1 MPTRWFFG
9 AGALNE
15 LGRQPLPGRT
25 ALLVT
30 SSGRSAKDSGSLY
43 RVMELLAHSGAEFRL
58 FDQVESNPSKDT
70 VMAGARFARRNGC
83 DFVVA
88 LGGGSVMDA
97 AKAIAAMSTNDGDLW
112 DYVSGG
118 SGKGLPLAHEPLP
131 VIAITTTAGTGSEV
145 DQWGVVSN
153 TEAREK
159 IGFGGYDS
167 LFPVLSIVDPELMA
181 TVPPDY
187 TAYQGFDALFH
198 SVEVYISRF
207 ANPFSDMVA
216 LTSVENVAKN
226 LAAAV
231 RCGSDMAARGK
242 VAFANTLSGYSMV
255 TGCCTSEHA
264 MEHAMS
270 AFHRELPHGA
280 GLIMISR
287 AYYQHFVDLHVCD
300 ERFVRLAQ
308 AMGMA
313 GASRAQ
319 DFITAL
325 ERLQADCGVDGL
337 RMSDYGFTREELP
350 ELARNARP
358 PWAVSSSP
366 TPPRSPTRT
375 ASPSSSAPTAEGKH
389 LDGGAGRVWYAPG
402 INKARRHTRNETEKA
417 HRARPAALPL
427 PGPRRLRCGGVP
439 RLRRPGGGRRPG
451 GLHRRGRR
459 HLPPARGL
467 RDGDRLHHRS
477 PAHELRRL

>member
-1 MPTRWFFG
+1 MP
-9 AGALNE
+9 A
-15 LGRQPLPGRT
+15 
-25 ALLVT
+25 
-30 SSGRSAKDSGSLY
+30 
-43 RVMELLAHSGAEFRL
+43 
-58 FDQVESNPSKDT
+58 
-70 VMAGARFARRNGC
+70 
-83 DFVVA
+83 
-88 LGGGSVMDA
+88 
-97 AKAIAAMSTNDGDLW
+97 
-112 DYVSGG
+112 
-118 SGKGLPLAHEPLP
+118 
-131 VIAITTTAGTGSEV
+131 
-145 DQWGVVSN
+145 
-153 TEAREK
+153 
-159 IGFGGYDS
+159 
-167 LFPVLSIVDPELMA
+167 
-181 TVPPDY
+181 DY

-216 LTSVENVAKN
+216 LTAVENVAQN

-350 ELARNARP
+350 ELARNAR
-358 PWAVSSSP
+358 A
-366 TPPRSPTRT
+366 TM
-375 ASPSSSAPTAEGKH
+375 
-389 LDGGAGRVWYAPG
+389 GGLF
-402 INKARRHTRNETEKA
+402 ESD
-417 HRARPAALPL
+417 PAALSDEDCL
-427 PGPRRLRCGGVP
+427 AIFERAYR
-439 RLRRPGGGRRPG
+439 
-451 GLHRRGRR
+451 
-459 HLPPARGL
+459 
-467 RDGDRLHHRS
+467 
-477 PAHELRRL
+477 